1 VSRYIFDTDHVT
13 LHQHGHATIVQRLL
27 QLEDNEIAVTI
38 ITVEEQIRGRLDI
51 VRRYSAS
58 PRQIEAYAML
68 QTTLRYFQRLLVIDF
83 NQAAY
88 DYFIALRRQRI
99 RIGSQDLRI
108 AAITLAAG
116 GILVTRN
123 HRDFAQ
129 VPGLSLEDWSMP

>member
-13 LHQHGHATIVQRLL
+13 LHQHGHSTIVQRLL
-27 QLEDNEIAVTI
+27 RLEDDDIAVTI

-51 VRRYSAS
+51 VRRYNAS

-68 QTTLRYFQRLLVIDF
+68 QATLRYFQRLLILDF
-83 NQAAY
+83 SQAAY
-88 DYFIALRRQRI
+88 DHFIALRRQRI
-99 RIGSQDLRI
+99 CIGSQDLRI
-108 AAITLAAG
+108 AAITLAAD

-129 VPGLSLEDWSMP
+129 IPDLSLEDWSIP